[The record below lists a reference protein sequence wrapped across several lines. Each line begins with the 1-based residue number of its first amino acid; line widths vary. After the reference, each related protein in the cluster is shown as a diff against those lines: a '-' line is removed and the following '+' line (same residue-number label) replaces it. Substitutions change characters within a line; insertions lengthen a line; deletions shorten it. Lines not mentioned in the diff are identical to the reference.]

1 MKKVIRQIMALAAL
15 CGAMAGCSDEVFDRD
30 GEGVGYLRL
39 ELGQV
44 DVELSSTTK
53 ATSELP
59 DELVPAEADFTID
72 IRQGNESVDD
82 FPKKYSEI
90 ASSGI
95 ELKAG
100 SYTVEASYGE
110 NGPLQEEPYFAGSTS
125 VRVLPGQTVSEDI
138 EVALANAMLVPAVSE
153 NLTKHYTDWTL
164 TVEAGDVSLTLASNE
179 QTEGYLFAKAGQ
191 SVNAVFEGTNL
202 LGNETSDKWT
212 VIASAAAQTKYVIQ
226 CDPDLSVFNNIQL
239 TATATHTY
247 AEGSLTGTDVTLSVN
262 ANGAPLD
269 LISGWSIMLQYNGNT
284 IRTCTTRPESDT
296 PMTVVEGWPYVPQGS
311 TLSATIFLRTGETF
325 ILSDANLETI
335 PQPEFTAAVSGSTSY
350 SVYVDPAQ
358 GAAVANTKDG
368 SSIFDIT
375 ASASIAPEILDNLNY
390 SNLLK
395 VTYTTD
401 SGQDSGE
408 RLFGE
413 AVQFNSLA
421 WQKHALSATVS
432 FDGVEQTSSPLDC
445 HVTGLPYRAN
455 PPSNS
460 GEHPWTEDQENWGVE
475 YFNWRESEIEMY
487 VDNLTGDYL
496 RIGSPRFHMPE
507 NTIDINIYLSA
518 HGYYHKGLISTTK
531 NDINVCVYT
540 TNNTYK
546 SIKVAHNS
554 GNYPE
559 SEYMIA
565 DLSLDRSVAKI
576 QIENSH
582 LGRNYRL
589 YIRSVG
595 ILYR

>member
-1 MKKVIRQIMALAAL
+1 MKKVIRQVMAWAAL
-15 CGAMAGCSDEVFDRD
+15 CGMMAGCSDDVFDRD

-59 DELVPAEADFTID
+59 DELVPVAADFTID
-72 IRQGNESVDD
+72 IRQGDTSVDG
-82 FPKKYSEI
+82 FPMDYSELP
-90 ASSGI
+90 AGGI

-100 SYTVEASYGE
+100 SYTVEASCGE
-110 NGPLQEEPYFAGSTS
+110 NEPLQEVPYFAGSTS

-164 TVEAGDVSLTLASNE
+164 TVEAGDVSLTLAEKDNSD
-179 QTEGYLFAKAGQ
+179 GYLFAKAGQ

-202 LGNETSDKWT
+202 LGNETSNEWT
-212 VIASAAAQTKYVIQ
+212 VISSAAAQTKYVIQ

-335 PQPEFTAAVSGSTSY
+335 PQPEFTAAVSGNTSY
-350 SVYVDPAQ
+350 SVYVDPEQ

-432 FDGVEQTSSPLDC
+432 FDGVEQTSSPVGC
-445 HVTGLPYRAN
+445 HVTGLPYAPEAMVEADWEFPTWSAN
-455 PPSNS
+455 WKYDNGTIQLGGVAGS
-460 GEHPWTEDQENWGVE
+460 GECTATSTMPF
-475 YFNWRESEIEMY
+475 YI
-487 VDNLTGDYL
+487 
-496 RIGSPRFHMPE
+496 PE
-507 NTIDINIYLSA
+507 NIGVQLNTNVTVRDYFYDGLFFDKWCETTFTANVNGTAIISQPGNKQDNDNTGKNYSLSGTGTFSPGA
-518 HGYYHKGLISTTK
+518 CEVRLNSS
-531 NDINVCVYT
+531 YT
-540 TNNTYK
+540 MAGPW
-546 SIKVAHNS
+546 SKVH
-554 GNYPE
+554 
-559 SEYMIA
+559 
-565 DLSLDRSVAKI
+565 SL
-576 QIENSH
+576 H
-582 LGRNYRL
+582 
-589 YIRSVG
+589 
-595 ILYR
+595 ILYN

>member
-1 MKKVIRQIMALAAL
+1 MKKYLYIALAAL
-15 CGAMAGCSDEVFDRD
+15 GMMGCSDDTFEQD

-39 ELGQV
+39 SLGKV
-44 DVELSSTTK
+44 DVELSSLTK
-53 ATSELP
+53 AEADPLP
-59 DELVPAEADFTID
+59 DELVPEAADFTID
-72 IRQGNESVDD
+72 IRQGDTSVDG
-82 FPKKYSEI
+82 FPMDYSELP
-90 ASSGI
+90 ASGI

-110 NGPLQEEPYFAGSTS
+110 NEPLQEVPYFAGSTS

-164 TVEAGDVSLTLASNE
+164 TVEAGSTSLPLASNE

-202 LGNETSDKWT
+202 LGNETSNEWT
-212 VIASAAAQTKYVIQ
+212 VISSAAARTKYVIQ

-432 FDGVEQTSSPLDC
+432 FDGVEQTSLPVDC
-445 HVTGLPYRAN
+445 HVTGLPYTPEAMVEGDWELASWNCEYDDGTIQLGGVMGSREATATSTMAFYIPDNIGVQLNTNVTVRASHIIWWQN
-455 PPSNS
+455 TTFTVNVNGTTIISQYSDNQDNDNTGKNYSLSGTGTFSPNACEVRLNS
-460 GEHPWTEDQENWGVE
+460 SYTSAGPW
-475 YFNWRESEIEMY
+475 S
-487 VDNLTGDYL
+487 
-496 RIGSPRFHMPE
+496 
-507 NTIDINIYLSA
+507 
-518 HGYYHKGLISTTK
+518 
-531 NDINVCVYT
+531 
-540 TNNTYK
+540 
-546 SIKVAHNS
+546 KVH
-554 GNYPE
+554 
-559 SEYMIA
+559 
-565 DLSLDRSVAKI
+565 SL
-576 QIENSH
+576 H
-582 LGRNYRL
+582 
-589 YIRSVG
+589 
-595 ILYR
+595 ILYN

>member
-15 CGAMAGCSDEVFDRD
+15 CGMMAGCSDDVFDRD

-59 DELVPAEADFTID
+59 DELVPAKADFTID

-100 SYTVEASYGE
+100 SYTVEASCGE
-110 NGPLQEEPYFAGSTS
+110 NEPLQKEPYFAGTAT
-125 VRVLPGQTVSEDI
+125 VQVYPGKPTEATISA
-138 EVALANAMLVPAVSE
+138 ALANAMLAPAVSE

-164 TVEAGDVSLTLASNE
+164 TVEAGGTSLPLASNE

-202 LGNETSDKWT
+202 LGNETSNEWT
-212 VIASAAAQTKYVIQ
+212 VISSAAARTKYVIQ

-375 ASASIAPEILDNLNY
+375 ATTNIAPEILNNPNY

-395 VTYTTD
+395 VVYSTD
-401 SGQDSGE
+401 SGQNSGKLSYGTVS
-408 RLFGE
+408 R
-413 AVQFNSLA
+413 FNSLA
-421 WQKHALSATVS
+421 WQKHALSATIS
-432 FDGVEQTSSPLDC
+432 FDGVEQTSLPVDC
-445 HVTGLPYRAN
+445 HVTGLPYRAD
-455 PPSNS
+455 PPTEGDWSGDPTEWNAEYVRFQLEWDNEISKSFYVPSDVNVSVYQDVHVRRATVATEYKLYLGDATLCTLSPGYMSSVDDKKTYDGVMTSSNS
-460 GEHPWTEDQENWGVE
+460 TIRCYNSYGNPNSIVE
-475 YFNWRESEIEMY
+475 GTNAKVYEIA
-487 VDNLTGDYL
+487 V
-496 RIGSPRFHMPE
+496 S
-507 NTIDINIYLSA
+507 
-518 HGYYHKGLISTTK
+518 
-531 NDINVCVYT
+531 
-540 TNNTYK
+540 
-546 SIKVAHNS
+546 
-554 GNYPE
+554 
-559 SEYMIA
+559 
-565 DLSLDRSVAKI
+565 
-576 QIENSH
+576 
-582 LGRNYRL
+582 YR
-589 YIRSVG
+589 
-595 ILYR
+595 

>member
-53 ATSELP
+53 ATSKLP
-59 DELVPAEADFTID
+59 EEFIPKTTNDFMID
-72 IRQGNESVDD
+72 IRSGSTSVDG

-90 ASSGI
+90 SAGI
-95 ELKAG
+95 ELEAG
-100 SYTVEASYGE
+100 TYTVSASYGE
-110 NGPLQEEPYFAGSTS
+110 NEPLQEVPYFAGSTS

-164 TVEAGDVSLTLASNE
+164 TVEAGGTSLTLAEKDNSD
-179 QTEGYLFAKAGQ
+179 GYLFAKAGQ

-202 LGNETSDKWT
+202 LGNETSNEWS
-212 VIASAAAQTKYVIQ
+212 VIASAAARTKYVIQ

-247 AEGSLTGTDVTLSVN
+247 AEGLLTGTDVTLSVN

-350 SVYVDPAQ
+350 SVYVDPEQ

-375 ASASIAPEILDNLNY
+375 ATTNIAPEILNNPNY
-390 SNLLK
+390 SGILK
-395 VTYTTD
+395 VAYTTD

-408 RLFGE
+408 RSFGE

-421 WQKHALSATVS
+421 WQKHALSATIS
-432 FDGVEQTSSPLDC
+432 FDGVEQTSSPVDC
-445 HVTGLPYRAN
+445 HVTGLPYRAEPPRNAGDN
-455 PPSNS
+455 PWIDAAGNNEWNNDCVKLYYAFATYPRIVSPTFHIPSDIKVGVSTRIYREYYWAGISKGDLCIYQYNS
-460 GEHPWTEDQENWGVE
+460 IDEN
-475 YFNWRESEIEMY
+475 ESEI
-487 VDNLTGDYL
+487 
-496 RIGSPRFHMPE
+496 
-507 NTIDINIYLSA
+507 
-518 HGYYHKGLISTTK
+518 
-531 NDINVCVYT
+531 
-540 TNNTYK
+540 YK
-546 SIKVAHNS
+546 SELAREETFEPATPLEVTMTSSLPAFYIQY
-554 GNYPE
+554 NY
-559 SEYMIA
+559 MA
-565 DLSLDRSVAKI
+565 AT
-576 QIENSH
+576 
-582 LGRNYRL
+582 GRTNVY
-589 YIRSVG
+589 YFNID
-595 ILYR
+595 YK

>member
-1 MKKVIRQIMALAAL
+1 M
-15 CGAMAGCSDEVFDRD
+15 
-30 GEGVGYLRL
+30 
-39 ELGQV
+39 
-44 DVELSSTTK
+44 
-53 ATSELP
+53 
-59 DELVPAEADFTID
+59 
-72 IRQGNESVDD
+72 
-82 FPKKYSEI
+82 
-90 ASSGI
+90 
-95 ELKAG
+95 
-100 SYTVEASYGE
+100 
-110 NGPLQEEPYFAGSTS
+110 
-125 VRVLPGQTVSEDI
+125 
-138 EVALANAMLVPAVSE
+138 
-153 NLTKHYTDWTL
+153 
-164 TVEAGDVSLTLASNE
+164 
-179 QTEGYLFAKAGQ
+179 
-191 SVNAVFEGTNL
+191 
-202 LGNETSDKWT
+202 
-212 VIASAAAQTKYVIQ
+212 IQ

-335 PQPEFTAAVSGSTSY
+335 PQPEFTAAVSGNTSY
-350 SVYVDPAQ
+350 SVYVDPEQ

-375 ASASIAPEILDNLNY
+375 ASASIAPEILDNPNY

-395 VTYTTD
+395 VVYTTD
-401 SGQDSGE
+401 SGQNSGE
-408 RLFGE
+408 LSFGE

-432 FDGVEQTSSPLDC
+432 FDGVEQTSLPVDC